1 MKSKHQIEDLYP
13 LSPVQ
18 HGILFHSLY
27 EPESGVY
34 LVQKHCTLRG
44 DLNIPAFER
53 AWQRVVERHTILRTS
68 LMWEGLDEPVQI
80 VNRQV
85 QLRLNQ
91 LDWSELNPA
100 QQQQQLDHYLE
111 TERKQS
117 LNLAEAPLMRL
128 ALIRISPDAY
138 KFVWTYHHLI
148 IDGWC
153 YALLLG
159 EVFSLYEAFSQGR
172 EVELRQSRPFRDYI
186 AWLREHELNGAE
198 TFWRR
203 RLGGITAPT
212 PLRVDQLA
220 EFRPAP
226 EQIYGE
232 EHISLTLETTQAL
245 QALARSHRLTM
256 YTLVQGTWSLLLQ
269 RYSGDADVMFGE
281 VVSGRPADLK
291 GVEEMMGVF
300 INTLPVRVQVTT
312 DSFVLPWLS
321 ELQERQVESRQYEHT
336 PLVQVQRWSD
346 VPAGTLLFDSLLVY
360 ENYPMDL
367 TLTERDG
374 AIKVEDLLV
383 VQAANYPI
391 TMTAGPVPELMFNI
405 KYDATRFDVAT
416 IRRMLNHVRTL
427 LEAIAV
433 NPNRRLAELPM
444 LTNEE
449 REYLLVEWNDTTA
462 NYPLGQTLSQLFTE
476 QTLRTPDAIAL
487 IFGEERLT
495 YRELDRRTMHLASY
509 LRRQGVGPE
518 VLVGVCMERS
528 VDMIVALLGTL
539 KAGGAYV
546 AFDSSYP
553 SERLAFMFADAKL
566 SVLLTQDRL
575 VETLPSNSARLI
587 RLDSDRQSIE
597 AASDETWRDL
607 ATSDNLAYVIYTS
620 GSTGKP
626 KGVAITH
633 HSAVTLVHWA
643 KENFTAEELSGV
655 LAGTSIIFDLSI
667 FEMFV
672 PLSVGGTVIL
682 AENVLQLPELA
693 AKAEVRLINTVPSAM
708 TELVRTNSVPDTIL
722 AVNLA
727 GEPLTRRLI
736 QQIYEATNV
745 CRVWNLYGPSEDTTY
760 STQAV
765 MNRDSQYGVTIGR
778 PIAATQIYLLDQQM
792 RPVPVGVIGEICIA
806 GEGLA
811 RGYLNRPE
819 LTAEK
824 FIANPFSNQPGARLY
839 RTGDLGRYL
848 PDGEIVFLGRADH
861 QVKIRGFRIEL
872 GEIETVLS
880 RHSAVRRCVVV
891 VNEDQQGNKQLVA
904 CIVNSD
910 DAATTNELR
919 NFLKQSLPAH
929 MVPSVFIT
937 LPELPLT
944 PNGKIDR
951 KALPASEAAQIVS
964 DHDALLTPTQEMLAG
979 IWCEVLGLKQAGA
992 NDNFFDLGGHSL
1004 LATQISS
1011 RLREAFQI
1019 ELPLRRIFETPVLSE
1034 LAQLIDQT
1042 HREQFGLES
1051 PPLKPVSRERE
1062 LPLSFAQQRLWFLY
1076 EMEPENSFYNISIA
1090 VRLKGSLNVSVLG
1103 QTLNEMLRRH
1113 ESLRTSFAT
1122 RNGHAV
1128 QVIVPEL
1135 RLALRPEDLTH
1146 LSPAEQESEVQRA
1159 SAAQTN
1165 APFDLTEAPLLR
1177 VKLLKFADEEH
1188 VVLFTMHHI
1197 AGDGWSMAVLVR
1209 EVGALYQAY
1218 LRGESS
1224 PLPEL
1229 EIQYAD
1235 YAVWQRDWLSGDVLD
1250 QQLAYWQVQL
1260 TGAPTVLELPAD
1272 NPRPPMQSYRGAT
1285 QPLSFSRELT
1295 AKLQA
1300 LSRREAATLYM
1311 TMLAAFEVLLYR
1323 YSGQQ
1328 EMLIGMPIANRTR
1341 LQVEKL
1347 IGFFVNQLVVRGEV
1361 RGDQKFL
1368 ELLKHVR
1375 EVVLGAY
1382 TNQDVP
1388 FERVVEALNP
1398 ERDMSRS
1405 PLFQVVFSWQNAP
1418 NSGLKLENIELSPV
1432 EIENKSVRYDIEL
1445 VLWERDGQI
1454 VGTIGYN
1461 TDLFEAATIQRMGR
1475 HLNQL
1480 LESFA
1485 SDPNQHISNLAML
1498 EESEKQQLAAWNQT
1512 QFDYPHD
1519 VCIHKLLEAQAK
1531 QTPDATAVICE
1542 GVPLK
1547 YSELN
1552 ERANQLAHYLRAFGI
1567 GPDSIVALRVEPSLE
1582 MMIGLLATLKSGAA
1596 YLSID
1601 PALPPERVNYL
1612 LADTQAQVLLTQSSL
1627 AEPEADASP
1636 RVISLDSDWDAISKQ
1651 STESPALDL
1660 TPDHLAYVI
1669 YTSGSTGKPKGVL
1682 LPHRGLVNHSLYC
1695 VERYGL
1701 KSGDRVLQFASIDFD
1716 VAAEEIFP
1724 TLLSGATLV
1733 LWPKRRSSGF
1743 DALLELIEDESISVL
1758 NLPAAYWHEWVADLD
1773 RTREQVPDNLRLMIV
1788 GSDKVI
1794 SERLSQW
1801 QKLLWHEVQVFN
1813 AYGLTETT
1821 ITSTIYEPS
1830 SGVDSHLLPIGRPIA
1845 NTQIHLL
1852 DKTLNPVPIGFPGEL
1867 FIGGHGV
1874 ARGYLNQM
1882 ERTAERFIPDPFSS
1896 VGGARLY
1903 RTGDLA
1909 RYLPD
1914 GNLEIL
1920 GRADEQVK
1928 IRGFR
1933 IEPGEIES
1941 VLVQYDSVLESVV
1954 MVREDEPDNKQLVAY
1969 IVAGSEATLEIRELR
1984 AYLREHLPEY
1994 MLPARFQLLERL
2006 PLTANGKVD
2015 RQALPAPEV
2024 THYER
2029 NSSERV
2035 NWTATQEM
2043 LGGIWCEVL
2052 GLDQISL
2059 DDNFFEL
2066 GGHSL
2071 LATQATSRVQEA
2083 FAIEFLLH
2091 NFFETPV
2098 LRAMA
2103 EVLEAAY
2110 QSGHGMKPAP
2120 LGRVSRDQ
2128 MLPLSYAQQRLWF
2141 LDQLESGNSFYN
2153 CPGAARLKG
2162 RLDVEALERSINE
2175 VVRRHESLRTTFPA
2189 VDGQPR
2195 QTIAD
2200 EMYVY
2205 LTVEDLSY
2213 LAPGE
2218 AEAEAERYVAEEA
2231 QQSFDLAIGPLLS
2244 MRLLRLGVDD
2254 HIVTFTMHHI
2264 VADGWSAGVL
2274 IREIGT
2280 LYEAFSTGKSS
2291 PLTELPIQYAD
2302 YAVWQREWLS
2312 GAVLERQL
2320 NYWKDHLAGAPP
2332 LLALPTDRPRPAE
2345 QTFRGAR
2352 LPVVVSEELSESLRG
2367 LSRRK
2372 GVTTFMTLF
2381 AAFNLVLSHYSDSE
2395 DLVVSTNLANRDRME
2410 TEGLIGFFVN
2420 QLPLRTNLSGDPTF
2434 SELLERVR
2442 KVALGSY
2449 AHEHISLDRLV
2460 EALNPERSLQYTPL
2474 FQVNLTFQ
2482 NTPDAAGVLPGLTI
2496 SRVEMKV
2503 VTAQLDLSIN
2513 FAEMGRTLVGAL
2525 EYKTDLF
2532 NASTMQQL
2540 IDDLLS
2546 ILELV
2551 AGNPERRLSEVKNIV
2566 AERSREQQLVQ
2577 AREIK
2582 EATRLKLTERR
2593 RSTPI
2598 TEVIPDK
2605 TSEDIPLAVA

>member
-27 EPESGVY
+27 EPNSGVY
-34 LVQKHCTLRG
+34 LVQKYCTLRG
-44 DLNIPAFER
+44 DLNIAAFER
-53 AWQRVVERHTILRTS
+53 AWQRVVERHPILRTS
-68 LMWEGLDEPVQI
+68 FMWEGLDEPVQI

-85 QLRLNQ
+85 QPRLKQ
-91 LDWSELNPA
+91 LDWSKLTRE
-100 QQQQQLDHYLE
+100 QQQRQLDDYLE
-111 TERKQS
+111 TERKQDF
-117 LNLAEAPLMRL
+117 NLAEAPLMRFV
-128 ALIRISPDAY
+128 LIRISADAY
-138 KFVWTYHHLI
+138 KFIWTYHHLI
-148 IDGWC
+148 LDGWC

-159 EVFSLYEAFSQGR
+159 EVFTLYEAFSEGR
-172 EVELRQSRPFRDYI
+172 EVDLKQSRPFRDYI
-186 AWLREHELNGAE
+186 AWLRQHELNGAE
-198 TFWRR
+198 SFWRK

-212 PLRVDQLA
+212 SLRVDQLA

-226 EQIYGE
+226 QQLYGE
-232 EHISLTLETTQAL
+232 ENVSLTVETTQAL

-256 YTLVQGTWSLLLQ
+256 YTLVQGAWSLLLQ
-269 RYSGDADVMFGE
+269 RYSGDADVVFGE
-281 VVSGRPADLK
+281 VVSGRPADLI

-300 INTLPVRVQVTT
+300 INTLPVRVAVKT

-336 PLVQVQRWSD
+336 PLVQVQRWSE
-346 VPAGTLLFDSLLVY
+346 VPAGTLLFNSLLVY
-360 ENYPMDL
+360 ENYPVDL
-367 TLTERDG
+367 TLAERGG

-391 TMTAGPVPELMFNI
+391 TMTAGPVPELMLNI

-427 LEAIAV
+427 LEAIAA
-433 NPNRRLAELPM
+433 NPHRRLADLPM

-449 REYLLVEWNDTTA
+449 LECQLVEWNDTSVD
-462 NYPLGQTLSQLFTE
+462 YPQGQTLHQLFTE

-495 YRELDRRTMHLASY
+495 YRELDRRATHLASY
-509 LRRQGVGPE
+509 LRGQGVGPE

-528 VDMIVALLGTL
+528 VEMIVALLGTL
-539 KAGGAYV
+539 KAGAAYV
-546 AFDSSYP
+546 PLDPSYP
-553 SERLAFMFADAKL
+553 SARLAFMFADAKL
-566 SVLLTQDRL
+566 SVLLTQERL
-575 VETLPSNSARLI
+575 VATLPSNSAQI
-587 RLDSDRQSIE
+587 VCLDSDWPSIE
-597 AASDETWRDL
+597 AASNETQPGL
-607 ATSDNLAYVIYTS
+607 TTSGNLAYVIYTS

-643 KENFTAEELSGV
+643 KENFTPEELSGV
-655 LAGTSIIFDLSI
+655 LASTSIVFDLSI

-672 PLSVGGTVIL
+672 PLSTGGTVIL
-682 AENVLQLPELA
+682 AENALQLPELA
-693 AKAEVRLINTVPSAM
+693 AKAEVRLINTVPSAI
-708 TELVRTNSVPDTIL
+708 TELVRTNSVPETVL
-722 AVNLA
+722 VVNLA
-727 GEPLTRRLI
+727 GEPLTRKLV
-736 QQIYEATNV
+736 QQIYDTTNV
-745 CRVWNLYGPSEDTTY
+745 RRVWNLYGPSEDTTY
-760 STQAV
+760 STQV
-765 MNRDSQYGVTIGR
+765 MLDRDSQYGVTIGR
-778 PIAATQIYLLDQQM
+778 PLAATQIYLLDRQM
-792 RPVPVGVIGEICIA
+792 RPVPIGVIGEIYIA

-811 RGYLNRPE
+811 RGYLHRPE

-824 FIANPFSNQPGARLY
+824 FIPNPFSDQPGTRLY
-839 RTGDLGRYL
+839 CTGDLGRYL
-848 PDGEIVFLGRADH
+848 PGGEIVFLGRADH
-861 QVKIRGFRIEL
+861 QVKIRGFRVEL
-872 GEIETVLS
+872 GEIESVLS
-880 RHSAVRRCVVV
+880 RHPAVRRCVVV

-904 CIVNSD
+904 YIVNTD
-910 DAATTNELR
+910 DAATTNDLR

-929 MVPSVFIT
+929 MVPNIFIA

-951 KALPASEAAQIVS
+951 KALPAPEPAQTVS
-964 DHDALLTPTQEMLAG
+964 GHDALQTPTQEMLAG
-979 IWCEVLGLKQAGA
+979 IWCEVLGITEVGA

-1011 RLREAFQI
+1011 RLREVFQI
-1019 ELPLRRIFETPVLSE
+1019 ELPLRKVFETPVVSE

-1042 HREQFGLES
+1042 QRERSGLES
-1051 PPLKPVSRERE
+1051 PPLTRVSRERE

-1076 EMEPENSFYNISIA
+1076 QMAPQNSFYNISA
-1090 VRLKGSLNVSVLG
+1090 SVRLNGAVNVPVLE

-1113 ESLRTSFAT
+1113 ESLRTKFAMQ
-1122 RNGHAV
+1122 NGHAV
-1128 QVIVPEL
+1128 QVVVPEL
-1135 RLALRPEDLTH
+1135 RLALKPEDLTH
-1146 LSPAEQESEVQRA
+1146 LSAAEQESEVQRA
-1159 SAAQTN
+1159 SEVQIN
-1165 APFDLTEAPLLR
+1165 APFDLAEAPLLR
-1177 VKLLKFADEEH
+1177 VKLLKFAEEDH
-1188 VVLFTMHHI
+1188 VMLFTMHHI
-1197 AGDGWSMAVLVR
+1197 IADGWSMDVLVR

-1235 YAVWQRDWLSGDVLD
+1235 YAVWQRDWLTGDVLD
-1250 QQLAYWQVQL
+1250 QQLAYWQEQL
-1260 TGAPTVLELPAD
+1260 AGAPTVLELPTD
-1272 NPRPPMQSYRGAT
+1272 KPRPPVQSYRGAT
-1285 QPLSFSRELT
+1285 LVFSFSRELT
-1295 AKLQA
+1295 AKLHA
-1300 LSRREAATLYM
+1300 LSRREVATLYM
-1311 TMLAAFEVLLYR
+1311 MILSAVEVLLYR

-1328 EMLIGMPIANRTR
+1328 QMLIGMPIANRTR

-1347 IGFFVNQLVVRGEV
+1347 IGFFVNQLVVKGEV
-1361 RGDQKFL
+1361 RGDQKFID
-1368 ELLKHVR
+1368 LLRHVR

-1388 FERVVEALNP
+1388 FERVVETLNP

-1418 NSGLKLENIELSPV
+1418 SSRLKLENIELSPV
-1432 EIENKSVRYDIEL
+1432 EIEHKAVRYDIEL
-1445 VLWERDGQI
+1445 VLWEDEGRIFGHID
-1454 VGTIGYN
+1454 YD
-1461 TDLFEAATIQRMGR
+1461 TDLYEEATIRRMSR
-1475 HLNQL
+1475 HLTQL
-1480 LESFA
+1480 LESITN
-1485 SDPNQHISNLAML
+1485 DPNQYISNLDLL
-1498 EESEKQQLAAWNQT
+1498 EDSEKRQLAQWNQT
-1512 QFDYPHD
+1512 LVDYPQD
-1519 VCIHKLLEAQAK
+1519 VCIHELLETQAK
-1531 QTPDATAVICE
+1531 QTPDATAVVSE
-1542 GVPLK
+1542 GVSLT

-1552 ERANQLAHYLRAFGI
+1552 GRANQLAHHLRSFGI
-1567 GPDSIVALRVEPSLE
+1567 GPDSIVALRVAPSLE
-1582 MMIGLLATLKSGAA
+1582 MVIGMLGILKSGAA
-1596 YLSID
+1596 YLPID
-1601 PALPPERVNYL
+1601 PGLPPERVNYL
-1612 LADTQAQVLLTQSSL
+1612 LDDTRAQVLLTQSGL
-1627 AEPEADASP
+1627 AQLDYDAAP
-1636 RVISLDSDWDAISKQ
+1636 LVISLDADWDTIARQ
-1651 STESPALDL
+1651 STAEPAVALSPDN
-1660 TPDHLAYVI
+1660 LAYVI

-1682 LPHRGLVNHSLYC
+1682 LPHRGLVNHNLYC

-1701 KSGDRVLQFASIDFD
+1701 KSGDRVLQFASIGFD

-1773 RTREQVPDNLRLMIV
+1773 RTREQVPDNLRLLIV

-1794 SERLSQW
+1794 SEHLSQW
-1801 QKLLWHEVQVFN
+1801 QKLLWHDVQVLN
-1813 AYGLTETT
+1813 AYGLTEAT

-1830 SGVDSHLLPIGRPIA
+1830 ASVHSHLLPIGRPIA
-1845 NTQIHLL
+1845 NSQIHLL

-1867 FIGGHGV
+1867 YIGGDGL
-1874 ARGYLNQM
+1874 ARGYLNQT
-1882 ERTAERFIPDPFSS
+1882 ERTAERFIPDPFSTIA
-1896 VGGARLY
+1896 GARLY

-1941 VLVQYDSVLESVV
+1941 VLLQYEGVIESVV
-1954 MVREDEPDNKQLVAY
+1954 VVREDEPGNKHLVAY
-1969 IVAGSEATLEIRELR
+1969 LVADPEATLEIKELR

-1994 MLPARFQLLERL
+1994 MMPARFQLLERL
-2006 PLTANGKVD
+2006 PLTTNGKVD
-2015 RQALPAPEV
+2015 RQALPAPDTSHHEL
-2024 THYER
+2024 TGHEHM
-2029 NSSERV
+2029 
-2035 NWTATQEM
+2035 NWTPTQEM
-2043 LGGIWCEVL
+2043 LEGIWGEVL
-2052 GLDQISL
+2052 GLDQVGL

-2071 LATQATSRVQEA
+2071 LATQSSSRVQEA
-2083 FAIEFLLH
+2083 FGVEFSLH

-2098 LRAMA
+2098 FRDMA
-2103 EVLEAAY
+2103 ELLEETHR
-2110 QSGHGMKPAP
+2110 SGHGVKPAP
-2120 LGRVSRDQ
+2120 LVRMKKDQ
-2128 MLPLSYAQQRLWF
+2128 AVPLSYAQQRLWF
-2141 LDQLESGNSFYN
+2141 LDQLEPGNPFYN

-2162 RLDVEALERSINE
+2162 QLDVEVLERSINE
-2175 VVRRHESLRTTFPA
+2175 VIRRHESLRTTFPA
-2189 VDGQPR
+2189 IDGQPR
-2195 QTIAD
+2195 QVIAD

-2213 LAPGE
+2213 LAPNE
-2218 AEAEAERYVAEEA
+2218 AEAEAERYIAEEA
-2231 QQSFDLAIGPLLS
+2231 QQPFDLVLGPLLS
-2244 MRLLRLGVDD
+2244 VRLLRLGVDD

-2264 VADGWSAGVL
+2264 IADGWSTGVL
-2274 IREIGT
+2274 VREIGT

-2291 PLTELPIQYAD
+2291 PLPELPIQYSD
-2302 YAVWQREWLS
+2302 YALWQREWLS
-2312 GAVLERQL
+2312 GEVLERQL

-2332 LLALPTDRPRPAE
+2332 LLALPTDQPRPEE

-2352 LPVVVSEELSESLRG
+2352 LPVVVDDELSESLRG

-2372 GVTTFMTLF
+2372 GVTMFMTLF
-2381 AAFNLVLSHYSDSE
+2381 AAFNVVLSYYSGSE
-2395 DLVVSTNLANRDRME
+2395 DLVVSTDLANRDRIE

-2420 QLPLRTNLSGDPTF
+2420 QLPLRTNLGGDPTF

-2482 NTPDAAGVLPGLTI
+2482 NTPEASVALPGLTI
-2496 SRVEMKV
+2496 SPVEMKV
-2503 VTAQLDLSIN
+2503 ITAQLDLSIN
-2513 FAEMGRTLVGAL
+2513 FAEVDRALVGAL

-2540 IDDLLS
+2540 IDDLLT
-2546 ILELV
+2546 ILKLV
-2551 AGNPERRLSEVKNIV
+2551 AEDAELRVSEVKHVV
-2566 AERSREQQLVQ
+2566 AEQSRERQLIR
-2577 AREIK
+2577 ATGIK
-2582 EATRLKLTERR
+2582 EATRRKLTERR

-2598 TEVIPDK
+2598 TEIIPDT
-2605 TSEDIPLAVA
+2605 TSEDIPLVVA